1 MLNQEAS
8 TFINHIAKWLLLFL
22 EYDSSV
28 VYKPIKS
35 HLVVEALLQLSNLG
49 EPIGIPN
56 QEIDV
61 YLFILELV
69 GLQDIHSYLSTK
81 SISVEYF
88 VD

>member
-1 MLNQEAS
+1 
-8 TFINHIAKWLLLFL
+8 
-22 EYDSSV
+22 
-28 VYKPIKS
+28 
-35 HLVVEALLQLSNLG
+35 LVVEALSQLSNLG

-56 QEIDV
+56 REIDV

-81 SISVEYF
+81 SILVEYF